1 MFTLIF
7 SNCATIILFMIL
19 FMELV
24 IYEGGGR
31 KHVNIYRNRDVK
43 IIVMDVDVLCYVLKD
58 KIVLV
63 IRVIKI
69 GNGIK

>member
-7 SNCATIILFMIL
+7 SNCATIIFFMIL

-43 IIVMDVDVLCYVLKD
+43 IIVIDVDVLCYVMKD

-69 GNGIK
+69 RNGIK

>member
-1 MFTLIF
+1 
-7 SNCATIILFMIL
+7 
-19 FMELV
+19 MELV

>member
-1 MFTLIF
+1 
-7 SNCATIILFMIL
+7 
-19 FMELV
+19 MELV

-43 IIVMDVDVLCYVLKD
+43 IIVIDVDVLCYVMKD

-69 GNGIK
+69 RNGIK

>member
-1 MFTLIF
+1 VFTLIF
-7 SNCATIILFMIL
+7 SNYATIILFMIL

-31 KHVNIYRNRDVK
+31 KHVNFYRNRDVK
-43 IIVMDVDVLCYVLKD
+43 IIVIDVDVLCYVMKD